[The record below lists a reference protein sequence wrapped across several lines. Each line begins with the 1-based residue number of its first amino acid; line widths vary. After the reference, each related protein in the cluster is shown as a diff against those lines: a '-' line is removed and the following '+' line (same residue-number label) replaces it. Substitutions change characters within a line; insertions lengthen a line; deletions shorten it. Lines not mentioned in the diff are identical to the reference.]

1 MPSSPSGSLPLNGVA
16 AVPGSG
22 SITLSVLD
30 STIAAQNAVAVGSP
44 SGGANSV
51 SVTTS
56 ASSRAS
62 LHVRDKKV
70 RGAVDEALARGSALA
85 RAVAEPEPEVRTR
98 GHGRLAR

>member
-44 SGGANSV
+44 SGAANSV

-62 LHVRDKKV
+62 CTCATRKSAALSTRRSPGECSGPS
-70 RGAVDEALARGSALA
+70 RG
-85 RAVAEPEPEVRTR
+85 
-98 GHGRLAR
+98 